1 MWDFSST
8 LMTFDNAGYLFD
20 GTTPFVPPSPTL
32 PSGTVSLYGNRV
44 TLPAKKIGETVIV
57 PFDFISK
64 LAMGETISGAV
75 TTATVYTGVDSNPG
89 AIIDGTATINGTVVN
104 QLVTGGVL
112 GTIYSLLV
120 AATTSLGQTLE
131 LSGYLAIVPNL
142 P

>member
-20 GTTPFVPPSPTL
+20 GTIPYAPPTPTL
-32 PSGTVSLYGNRV
+32 PSGTISLYGSRV

-64 LAMGETISGAV
+64 LAVGETIFS
-75 TTATVYTGVDSNPG
+75 ATCTVSVYTGVDSNPSG
-89 AIIDGTATINGTVVN
+89 LVDGTPTISGTVVN
-104 QLVTGGVL
+104 QLITGGVL
-112 GTIYSLLV
+112 GTIYSILV
-120 AATTSLGQTLE
+120 AATTSFGQTLE